1 MENQIFQTISG
12 YRKTSDDNDHNDN
25 IGCLKFRRQM
35 DKIRRNEENLDK
47 NVTLYVPS
55 GFRNEAKR
63 NGALYD
69 DKIDKWVTNR
79 KDKIN
84 FQMLVDTYHEDN
96 FDFILRTKKTTRK
109 LKTFTQQD
117 RIDIEQHNKDCKII
131 ELEKAK
137 DIQKTKQGSWSHM
150 DDINFNCN
158 YIFDTKIDNP
168 MDSDNDE
175 DDIKAK
181 ILKNFSKTKIVTPK
195 VIILSKTPVIKKA
208 VIVDDVDK
216 VFLFVPFQFKDD
228 AKKNGAKWDLIHKK
242 WYTYLGDE

>member
-1 MENQIFQTISG
+1 
-12 YRKTSDDNDHNDN
+12 
-25 IGCLKFRRQM
+25 
-35 DKIRRNEENLDK
+35 
-47 NVTLYVPS
+47 
-55 GFRNEAKR
+55 
-63 NGALYD
+63 
-69 DKIDKWVTNR
+69 
-79 KDKIN
+79 
-84 FQMLVDTYHEDN
+84 MLVDTYHEDN

-150 DDINFNCN
+150 DDLNFNCN

-242 WYTYLGDE
+242 WYTYLADEYFYHNLVDTFHIDNFEKLTFNTYCYKSKFISFEEHKQKLALR